1 MDEHQSAVGG
11 RALEFLASFA
21 RETKDSLSLEV
32 CRMYIKQVLDES
44 ESLEMAACA
53 LQVAIIAKRPPRRIQ
68 QDRDWKRLVEKFPDR
83 EKISDEK
90 RLIYNLT
97 AIWTKEVLEHYGWHE
112 QKKRFLQPLYQCA
125 KAWPH
130 FESQFTPAASCVL
143 ISRHE
148 ACILERGHKKLKTI
162 GFHNQTRDLGF
173 VRPLSIGDVELL
185 AKWSKREEITAYGG
199 ERFPERPTEVM
210 LKHVKE
216 WTEDTD
222 GSVVVDGTSLRVRGA
237 YHPAY
242 DVIFDRY
249 GLVVHCDIKQAPRDP
264 ARKRPREEPTGPV
277 EDATAKGDSD
287 CTPLQKKTKKD
298 ADSVYPSPPRSSPQ
312 LSIVSSPLSSI
323 DSEDELGIG
332 TDEESSSSA
341 STGSSGSTDTCPP
354 AEVDSPGAAQMNV
367 GKGRSAAQIE
377 PLLQAYPRTSST
389 NQHHSARPSSA
400 VPSYGEIPAHPTSLS
415 RPHGDSSPCT
425 MQERSSQ
432 QENYRRSS
440 EQETLSRSGPDWS
453 AHIEINSHV
462 QPGSSASLRQK
473 PVLDALPPSKPAIS
487 NQTSS
492 TSSHTLL
499 QLQQQQPQRTGF
511 PLSQPALPL
520 SSPQLDVLPQ
530 SVSSNREDFET
541 SHFDAQYLSPNK
553 TSTSSEADP
562 APHLALYQRHA
573 SNATYVLRPID
584 SATSSY
590 SFSSLINASPDA
602 PNHAVASPTST
613 FVQSQST
620 HLKSM
625 LNNPTGCTPIRNDPS
640 DVTASDTPV
649 APFDVE
655 TPNSPSLPIFRAI
668 TSANKTLSAMVSP
681 SGSSLSVIDELVES
695 LRQEIDAELIKNR
708 AVNSDDD
715 SNGDARFRGHNIEKA
730 GMELCTTEESRSHLV
745 KQDCPICK
753 GICALCQVPIDLD
766 RPTRHKLFEY
776 GHHAQELERM
786 APNETLRRW
795 TEKLTF
801 ARYLRNTTEGDGDVC
816 LLSWESC
823 RSQFE
828 KGHGFQKPAIIRED
842 FADSEEWTPSRY
854 ADLMEIVFQGTE
866 VDVKWHQQPQPERV
880 SVLNLV
886 ELLRSQPSTSL
897 SKNPPNV
904 LNLPDITDAISP
916 SFLRMDR
923 FRVLNLV
930 MERCRADMQKHIGKQ
945 VHLSPF
951 DIGSCRKFN
960 ILGWPGAF
968 SGPHVDSNGAT
979 WIRNLFGYKLWMFVP
994 KSEMGV
1000 EDWERFAKDGDKWD
1014 PRGKSRAVILE
1025 PGDVFVMEHGLV
1037 HSVQTLGDPGP
1048 CLMTGGMFLD
1058 QSDLLRSLETIFW
1071 IGKNQN
1077 ATNEPIAYQLAQVI
1091 STLEDMVEQNPRR
1104 WFADSDTLMDFRRVI
1119 KLLRSLGCDCEDCD
1133 DKCRC
1138 SQEHRRCTPLCAAHH
1153 TDESTLSS
1161 CMLETGN
1168 EESDPNA
1175 NDSESSDEEY
1185 TE

>member
-68 QDRDWKRLVEKFPDR
+68 QDRDWKRLVEKFPDH

-97 AIWTKEVLEHYGWHE
+97 AIWTKEVLKHYGWHE

-173 VRPLSIGDVELL
+173 VRPLSTRDVELL

-199 ERFPERPTEVM
+199 ERFPERPTEIM

-249 GLVVHCDIKQAPRDP
+249 RLVVHCDIKHAPRDP
-264 ARKRPREEPTGPV
+264 ARKRPREEPIRPV
-277 EDATAKGDSD
+277 EDATAEGDSD
-287 CTPLQKKTKKD
+287 CMPLQKKTKKD
-298 ADSVYPSPPRSSPQ
+298 ADCVYPSPPRSSPQ

-332 TDEESSSSA
+332 TDEASSSSA
-341 STGSSGSTDTCPP
+341 YTGSSGSTDTCPP

-367 GKGRSAAQIE
+367 GKDRSAAQIE
-377 PLLQAYPRTSST
+377 PLLEAHPRTSST
-389 NQHHSARPSSA
+389 NQ
-400 VPSYGEIPAHPTSLS
+400 
-415 RPHGDSSPCT
+415 
-425 MQERSSQ
+425 Q
-432 QENYRRSS
+432 
-440 EQETLSRSGPDWS
+440 
-453 AHIEINSHV
+453 
-462 QPGSSASLRQK
+462 
-473 PVLDALPPSKPAIS
+473 
-487 NQTSS
+487 
-492 TSSHTLL
+492 
-499 QLQQQQPQRTGF
+499 
-511 PLSQPALPL
+511 
-520 SSPQLDVLPQ
+520 
-530 SVSSNREDFET
+530 FET
-541 SHFDAQYLSPNK
+541 SHFDAQYFSPNK
-553 TSTSSEADP
+553 TSSSSEATL
-562 APHLALYQRHA
+562 APHLAPYQGHA
-573 SNATYVLRPID
+573 SNDMYVLRPLD
-584 SATSSY
+584 SATSAD

-602 PNHAVASPTST
+602 PNHPVASPSST
-613 FVQSQST
+613 LVQFQST

-625 LNNPTGCTPIRNDPS
+625 VNNLTGCIPIRNGPS
-640 DVTASDTPV
+640 DGTARNTPV
-649 APFDVE
+649 APFNVE
-655 TPNSPSLPIFRAI
+655 TLRTPSLPTFRAI
-668 TSANKTLSAMVSP
+668 TSANNTLSVTASP
-681 SGSSLSVIDELVES
+681 SGSFSSVIDELVES
-695 LRQEIDAELIKNR
+695 LDQEIDAELSKPCTSSSN
-708 AVNSDDD
+708 ND
-715 SNGDARFRGHNIEKA
+715 STGDASSSGHNFEKA
-730 GMELCTTEESRSHLV
+730 GMELCTTEESHSHLA

-795 TEKLTF
+795 IEQLTF

-866 VDVKWHQQPQPERV
+866 VDVRWHQQPQPERV

-923 FRVLNLV
+923 FRLLNLV
-930 MERCRADMQKHIGKQ
+930 MERCRADLQKHIGKQ

-979 WIRNLFGYKLWMFVP
+979 WVRNLFGYKLWMFVP
-994 KSEMGV
+994 KSEMER
-1000 EDWERFAKDGDKWD
+1000 EDWEGFAKDGDMWD
-1014 PRGKSRAVILE
+1014 PRGKSRAVLLE

-1037 HSVQTLGDPGP
+1037 HSVQTLGGTGP

-1058 QSDLLRSLETIFW
+1058 QNDLLHTMETLFW

-1091 STLEDMVEQNPRR
+1091 STLEDMVEQNSRR
-1104 WFADSDTLMDFRRVI
+1104 WFADSDTLLGFRRAM
-1119 KLLRSLGCDCEDCD
+1119 KLLRSLGCNCEDCE

-1153 TDESTLSS
+1153 TDESILSS

-1168 EESDPNA
+1168 EESDPDA